1 MNDRAGRAVDNP
13 LPAEAPAVGRVAQPP
28 AGYAGQ
34 TRFAQLEYEAV
45 LANAS
50 IGIAFTRERKF
61 FLCNPKFEEMFGW
74 PPGEIIGQPG
84 EVVYPS
90 RESYEALGQIAS
102 PILSAGRQLDLE
114 WEVRRKDGSTFLS
127 HMIAKAINPA
137 KPQQGT
143 VWIVEDITGRKR
155 HADELGRVLRE
166 QEAIL
171 ETASIGIAFLRER
184 VVVRSNRH
192 FEAMYGYE
200 PGELIG
206 QSTSLLY
213 ASEED
218 FRRGSEAYERMA
230 KGLPYEQVA
239 PRRRK
244 DGSVLWVR
252 ATGRAIDPRDPLL
265 GTVWIHED
273 ITEQRRAEEELQR
286 LLAEQQALLNN
297 VVVGIAFIR
306 NRQVIRC
313 NRRFEEL
320 FGYAAGE
327 GLGLAA
333 RQLYFTDDED
343 DTERARAYE
352 ELDQGHTHQR
362 EQWLRRKDGS
372 GFPCRLSGRALQPGD
387 PDKGYIWLFEDV
399 TERKRADEAMQ
410 RMVREQNALLDS
422 AMIGIAFLKER
433 RVMRCNQRFEELF
446 GYAQG
451 ELLNQS
457 MRRLHASEED
467 YAAGEQ
473 AYERL
478 WRGETHQR
486 ERRMVRKDGSLFWC
500 LLSGRAV
507 QASDPQQGSVW
518 LFDDITERKRA
529 DEEVRRL
536 ASEQQQI
543 LDNATVG
550 IMFVRER
557 VIQRCNRRLEE
568 MTGHA
573 AGGLQGRGTEVL
585 FAEADEWRSAT
596 AAAYGATV
604 PGETLRTEHL
614 FRRTDGSTFVARGIG
629 RRVDP
634 GAAEKE
640 WIWIIE
646 DITEQRAAEE
656 AIRRA
661 LAEQELILANATVG
675 IAFLRNRTYRR
686 CNPRFEEMFG
696 LGPGEMLGRT
706 AAFLFP
712 GRRAY
717 AETSRAALSELAAG
731 RGYTAELQLRRKDG
745 SPFWCKVVGKAI
757 DPAHLGEGS
766 IWIYD
771 DISAEHAARES
782 LEASRAALERAVAE
796 RTAELESANRRLEQE
811 IGERKQAEERAQHL
825 ADHDV
830 LTGLPNRRLLEDRL
844 TQALALSY
852 RNRRQTAVMF
862 VDLDRFKTINDSL
875 GHATGDAL
883 LKEVA
888 RRLVHELRGV
898 DTICRL
904 GGDEFVIVLPE
915 IKRAADAAHVA
926 QKLAE
931 SVERPIALDGR
942 ELHVTPSIGIAVF
955 PDDGR
960 DAATLIRNADAAMY
974 HAKEMGRAN
983 HQFFTDQMNLAA
995 SRRLTLENDLRRALQ
1010 KGELSVHYQPIIE
1023 LKAGCTVAHEA
1034 LLRWQHPDRG
1044 LVLPSEFVQLAEDTG
1059 LILGIGEWVLREA
1072 CRWATFIGAE
1082 RGLTVSV
1089 NLSARQ
1095 FHDPKLAKLVAQALE
1110 ESGLPPRLL
1119 ELEITESTLMQHTE
1133 VTLATLGKL
1142 KRLGISLSVD
1152 DFGTGYSSLAYLKRF
1167 PVDKLKIDRSFVAD
1181 LPGDKDAQAIIAAIV
1196 GLARALG
1203 LQVVAE
1209 GVETESQMEF
1219 LQRCGC
1225 DFIQGFLAGRPL
1237 DADTAAKEYI

>member
-1 MNDRAGRAVDNP
+1 MTDRAELRADDTSP
-13 LPAEAPAVGRVAQPP
+13 LPVDGRVAQPP
-28 AGYAGQ
+28 AGYAGR
-34 TRFAQLEYEAV
+34 TRYTQLEYEAV

-74 PPGEIIGQPG
+74 GPGELIGQSG
-84 EVVYPS
+84 EVVYAS
-90 RESYEALGQIAS
+90 RESYEALGRIAA
-102 PILSAGRQLDLE
+102 PILTAGKQLDLE
-114 WEVRRKDGSTFLS
+114 WEVRRKDDSTFLCR
-127 HMIAKAINPA
+127 MIAKAINPA
-137 KPQQGT
+137 KPRQGT
-143 VWIVEDITGRKR
+143 VWIVEDITERKR
-155 HADELGRVLRE
+155 HADELDRVLRE
-166 QEAIL
+166 HEAIL

-184 VVVRSNRH
+184 TIARSNRR
-192 FEAMYGYE
+192 FEEMYGYA
-200 PGELIG
+200 PGELVG
-206 QSTSLLY
+206 QPTSVLY
-213 ASEED
+213 DSPED
-218 FRRGSEAYERMA
+218 HERVGGAYAQMA
-230 KGLPYEQVA
+230 KGLAYEHIA

-244 DGSVLWVR
+244 DGSVFWVR
-252 ATGRAIDPRDPLL
+252 ATGRAIDPRDPRR
-265 GTVWIHED
+265 GSVWTHED
-273 ITEQRRAEEELQR
+273 ITEQRRAEEELR
-286 LLAEQQALLNN
+286 RVLAEQQALLDN
-297 VVVGIAFIR
+297 VVVGIAFVR
-306 NRQVIRC
+306 DRQVMRC
-313 NRRFEEL
+313 NRQFEAL
-320 FGYAAGE
+320 FGYGAGE
-327 GLGLAA
+327 GPGLAA
-333 RQLYFTDDED
+333 RQLYFTDED
-343 DTERARAYE
+343 YE
-352 ELDQGHTHQR
+352 VRWRSYAELDTGRTHQR

-372 GFPCRLSGRALQPGD
+372 GFACRLSGRAVEPGD
-387 PDKGYIWLFEDV
+387 PGKGYVWLFEDV

-433 RVMRCNQRFEELF
+433 RIMRCNQRFEELF

-457 MRRLHASEED
+457 TRVLYESDEDFAS
-467 YAAGEQ
+467 GEQ
-473 AYERL
+473 GYEEV
-478 WRGETHQR
+478 WRGRTYQR
-486 ERRMVRKDGSLFWC
+486 EWRMVRKDGGRFWC
-500 LLSGRAV
+500 LLAGRAV
-507 QASDPQQGSVW
+507 QPGDPQQGSVW
-518 LFDDITERKRA
+518 LFDDVTERKRA
-529 DEEVRRL
+529 DEEIRRL
-536 ASEQQQI
+536 AAEQQQI

-550 IMFVRER
+550 ILFVRDR

-568 MTGHA
+568 MTGH
-573 AGGLQGRGTEVL
+573 GPRELEGRGTQVL
-585 FAEADEWRSAT
+585 FADAREWRRAT
-596 AAAYGATV
+596 EAAYGATA
-604 PGETLRTEHL
+604 PGDLHQAERV
-614 FRRTDGSTFVARGIG
+614 FRRKDGSTFLARNIG
-629 RRVDP
+629 RRIDR
-634 GAAEKE
+634 GAAEQE

-656 AIRRA
+656 GIRRA

-675 IAFLRNRTYRR
+675 IAFLRHRTYVR
-686 CNPRFEEMFG
+686 CNPRFEQMFG
-696 LGPGEMLGRT
+696 YNTGAMIGRT

-712 GRRAY
+712 GKRAY
-717 AETSRAALSELAAG
+717 AETSREALAALAAG
-731 RGYTAELQLRRKDG
+731 SGYTAELQLKRSDG
-745 SPFWCKVVGKAI
+745 SLFWCKVVGKAI
-757 DPAHLGEGS
+757 DPARLDEGS

-782 LEASRAALERAVAE
+782 LERAVAE
-796 RTAELESANRRLEQE
+796 RTAALKAANRRLEQE
-811 IGERKQAEERAQHL
+811 IGERKQAEERARHL
-825 ADHDV
+825 ADHDA

-875 GHATGDAL
+875 GHAVGDAL

-888 RRLVHELRGV
+888 RRLVDELRGV

-926 QKLAE
+926 QKVAE
-931 SVERPIALDGR
+931 SVERPIALEGR
-942 ELHVTPSIGIAVF
+942 DLHVTPSIGIAVF

-1010 KGELSVHYQPIIE
+1010 KGELSVHYQPIVE

-1034 LLRWQHPDRG
+1034 LLRWQHPTRG
-1044 LVLPSEFVQLAEDTG
+1044 LVLPGEFIQLAEDTG

-1082 RGLTVSV
+1082 RGLAVSV

-1095 FHDPKLAKLVAQALE
+1095 FHDPKLVQLVTHALE
-1110 ESGLPPRLL
+1110 ASGLPPRLL
-1119 ELEITESTLMQHTE
+1119 ELEITESTVMQHTD
-1133 VTLATLGKL
+1133 VTLATLRKL
-1142 KRLGISLSVD
+1142 KGLGVSLSVD

-1181 LPGDKDAQAIIAAIV
+1181 LPADKDAQAIIAAIV
-1196 GLARALG
+1196 GLAHALG

-1209 GVETESQMEF
+1209 GVETEAQMEF

-1225 DFIQGFLAGRPL
+1225 HFIQGYLAGRPL
-1237 DADTAAKEYI
+1237 DADAAAKEYL